1 MPIITISRD
10 SSSHGKRIAERVAN
24 TLGYS
29 CIGPEIVQ
37 QAAQSFDVDQKRL
50 QLAVGRAPRFLDSF
64 GSSKERHLAL
74 FRAAFFECMHSDN
87 IVYHGMA
94 GHLFLH
100 DVPNVMKVRIV
111 ADLEERIR
119 EQMRRKNIG
128 YDEAK
133 ALLLRQDQERS
144 KWTKMLFGHDNRDP
158 SLYDIYLNLHNI
170 SVDKAVEII
179 VDAVRISTNGHRE
192 IMRKMLADMA
202 LAARVEAK
210 LYEVFSDVEATVR
223 DGEAFVK
230 VGASLIQE
238 STAYSKAET
247 AVADIQGLRRMHLG
261 LTTPGSVPF

>member
-24 TLGYS
+24 ALGYS
-29 CIGPEIVQ
+29 CMGPENVQ
-37 QAAQSFDVDQKRL
+37 QAAHNVDTDHIRVQKT
-50 QLAVGRAPRFLDSF
+50 AGHAPRFLDSF
-64 GSSKERHLAL
+64 GSSKERYLAL

-100 DVPNVMKVRIV
+100 DIPNVLKVRIV
-111 ADLEERIR
+111 ADFEERIR
-119 EQMRRKNIG
+119 IQMRRKNIG

-144 KWTKMLFGHDNRDP
+144 KWTKALFGHDNRDP

-170 SVDKAVEII
+170 SVEKAVEII
-179 VDAVRISTNGHRE
+179 VDTVRISTNGHRD
-192 IMRKMLADMA
+192 IMRKILADMA

-230 VGASLIQE
+230 VGAACIQE
-238 STAYSKAET
+238 STAYSQAET
-247 AVADIQGLRRMHLG
+247 AVADLQGLKRLHLG
-261 LTTPGSVPF
+261 LTTAGPVPF